1 MKILPRSRLWV
12 FFLGLFGLLAA
23 CGSQPVTPTAI
34 ETYEFRQRAPNVP
47 ELPFADNPD
56 PSLCGIPTRWG
67 KEDPAWLSGY
77 YEGELVQ
84 TVVYLYDSHLRYEI
98 TGAAPTGTPVKILF
112 YQENPQLDYYLVET
126 IELEEKQS
134 GWVPAPFLSF
144 DPVSP

>member
-1 MKILPRSRLWV
+1 M
-12 FFLGLFGLLAA
+12 
-23 CGSQPVTPTAI
+23 
-34 ETYEFRQRAPNVP
+34 
-47 ELPFADNPD
+47 
-56 PSLCGIPTRWG
+56 
-67 KEDPAWLSGY
+67 SGY